1 MELYSDRL
9 YVKLEANLEE
19 ITKLYRQLVDQLR
32 KEKDILLS
40 GDPEKINESNKCK
53 EFNLMRIK
61 ALDALRTKYAADL
74 ARELGLDPEQPRL
87 LELARKIGGERGDKL
102 RGIHGALEI
111 LFKRIP
117 ELNKENEEY
126 AQAGLKNLQGAMENL
141 KDNLAPKKTY
151 QRKGSLERS
160 SEQSGHLMSKEA

>member
-9 YVKLEANLEE
+9 YIKLESNLEE

-32 KEKDILLS
+32 KEKDVLLS
-40 GDPEKINESNKCK
+40 GEPERISESNKTK
-53 EFNLMRIK
+53 EFTLMRIK
-61 ALDALRTKYAADL
+61 ALDALRVKYAADL

-87 LELARKIGGERGDKL
+87 LELARMMDGERGNKL
-102 RGIHGALEI
+102 RGIHAALEI

-126 AQAGLKNLQGAMENL
+126 AQAAIKNLQGAMDNL

-151 QRKGSLERS
+151 QRKGALERGP
-160 SEQSGHLMSKEA
+160 EQSGHLMRKEA